1 MWGSGPKGTGTPTV
15 CQEKGAEKI
24 DLSGSREILF
34 TPETAALLHALNL
47 PVLPYRSPNLG
58 PASAAGPRIGRNY
71 LEAFT
76 HANFLDNI
84 GWPSGLR
91 PQPHHGELVVII

>member
-1 MWGSGPKGTGTPTV
+1 MGAREGTGTPTV
-15 CQEKGAEKI
+15 CQKKGAEKI
-24 DLSGSREILF
+24 ALSDSGEILF
-34 TPETAALLHALNL
+34 TPSPAALLHALNL

-76 HANFLDNI
+76 HANFPDNI
-84 GWPSGLR
+84 ALES
-91 PQPHHGELVVII
+91 